1 MTEISLEGLEFYAY
15 HGFYKEEQEI
25 GNKYSLD
32 IKIDISS
39 IPASDEL
46 RETIN
51 YEDIYNITKQQ
62 MEKRFKLLET
72 IANNILSEIFLK
84 YPQIDKAEVS
94 VSKFNPPL
102 GGICQRAKVVVRS
115 KNKLRK

>member
-15 HGFYKEEQEI
+15 HGYYKQEQEI

-39 IPASDEL
+39 VPESDEL
-46 RETIN
+46 KNTID
-51 YEDIYNITKQQ
+51 YEDLYKITKQQ
-62 MEKRFKLLET
+62 MEKKFKLLET
-72 IANNILSEIFLK
+72 IANNIIAEIFVR
-84 YPQIDKAEVS
+84 YPQIKSAEVS

-102 GGICQRAKVVVRS
+102 GGICQRAKVVVKS
-115 KNKLRK
+115 ININK